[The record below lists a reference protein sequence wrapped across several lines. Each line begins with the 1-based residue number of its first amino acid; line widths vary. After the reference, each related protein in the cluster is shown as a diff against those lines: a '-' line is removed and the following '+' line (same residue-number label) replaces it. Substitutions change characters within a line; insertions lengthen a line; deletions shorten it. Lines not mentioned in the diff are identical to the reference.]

1 MKKIKFLFM
10 FMLLFIVTGCIKFD
24 ANMSI
29 NMDKSMDYS
38 ITLAFDKSLVKT
50 DDEILTK
57 EQLNM
62 MEQNGFKISNYS
74 IENMDGFVL
83 TKKIQNIDQVSSEN
97 IVLYDLSG
105 MFSGK
110 RESEYLFKI
119 EKGLLR
125 NYYKAQIKIDP
136 NDSGININD
145 ENYNSNIKPNLT
157 FKVKLPY
164 GFIKNNANKVN
175 DKELIWNLSI
185 DNKDNIEFE
194 FYMYNI
200 DTFIIIFVIILT
212 IILII
217 LVIFKKQSNKKKQIV
232 ENNTT
237 IEIKDEFENDIFS
250 EPILKKKATIME
262 ENKNL

>member
-83 TKKIQNIDQVSSEN
+83 TKIFLNF
-97 IVLYDLSG
+97 LMLLSN
-105 MFSGK
+105 
-110 RESEYLFKI
+110 RL
-119 EKGLLR
+119 
-125 NYYKAQIKIDP
+125 
-136 NDSGININD
+136 
-145 ENYNSNIKPNLT
+145 
-157 FKVKLPY
+157 
-164 GFIKNNANKVN
+164 
-175 DKELIWNLSI
+175 
-185 DNKDNIEFE
+185 
-194 FYMYNI
+194 
-200 DTFIIIFVIILT
+200 
-212 IILII
+212 
-217 LVIFKKQSNKKKQIV
+217 
-232 ENNTT
+232 
-237 IEIKDEFENDIFS
+237 
-250 EPILKKKATIME
+250 
-262 ENKNL
+262 